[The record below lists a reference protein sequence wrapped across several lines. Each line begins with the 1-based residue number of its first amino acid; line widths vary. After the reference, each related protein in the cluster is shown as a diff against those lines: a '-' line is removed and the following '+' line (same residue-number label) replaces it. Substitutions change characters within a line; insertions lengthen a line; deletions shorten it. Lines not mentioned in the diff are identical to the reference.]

1 MAEPI
6 KMSFVLWT
14 GLGKRV
20 FITWVVNPPQKGALL
35 EDMLWHA
42 RGQYTQRCSQEGS
55 MCAEAS

>member
-14 GLGKRV
+14 GLVKRV
-20 FITWVVNPPQKGALL
+20 FITWVVNPLQKGALL
-35 EDMLWHA
+35 EDMLRHS
-42 RGQYTQRCSQEGS
+42 RCSQEGS